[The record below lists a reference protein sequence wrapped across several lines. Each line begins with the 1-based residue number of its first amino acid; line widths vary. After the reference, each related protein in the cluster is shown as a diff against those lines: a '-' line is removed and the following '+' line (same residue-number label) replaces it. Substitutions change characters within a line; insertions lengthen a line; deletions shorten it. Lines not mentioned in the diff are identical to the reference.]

1 MSMERERREPDDG
14 RSTRAAQLRS
24 ERRRELLD
32 VALSVFAQRGY
43 HQTRISDIIEA
54 AQVARGTFYLYF
66 ESKHA
71 IFAALLDDVLGRIRG
86 AVVGVELGSGAP
98 SLRAQIHGTL
108 VRLLSLVREEPALS
122 RLVLREAVGLD
133 PTIDEKLSSF
143 YDELHRWLTDALL
156 NGQALGLLRPFDPTL
171 VAWTILGSV
180 ERSMRLLLERPRSFS
195 VDAMADALLDAHL
208 VGLLSGPAVE

>member
-1 MSMERERREPDDG
+1 MSDEKDRLELDDG
-14 RSTRAAQLRS
+14 RSVRAAQLRS

-54 AQVARGTFYLYF
+54 ANVARGTFYLYF

-71 IFAALLDDVLGRIRG
+71 IFEALLDDVLGRIRG
-86 AVVGVELGSGAP
+86 AVVGVELGEGAP

-108 VRLLSLVREEPALS
+108 VRLLSLVREEPQLS

-133 PTIDEKLSSF
+133 PAIDEKLAAF
-143 YDELHRWLTDALL
+143 YDELHRWLTDSLM
-156 NGQALGLLRPFDPTL
+156 NGQSLGFLRRFDPTL

-180 ERSMRLLLERPRSFS
+180 ERSLRLLLERPRAFS
-195 VDAMADALLDAHL
+195 VEALADALLDSHL
-208 VGLLSGPAVE
+208 TGLLAHPVE

>member
-1 MSMERERREPDDG
+1 MSIEKERREPDDG
-14 RSTRAAQLRS
+14 RSTRAAQLRT

-32 VALSVFAQRGY
+32 VALAVFAQRGY

-71 IFAALLDDVLGRIRG
+71 IFAALLDDVLARIRS
-86 AVVGVELGSGAP
+86 AVVGVELGAGAP

-133 PTIDEKLSSF
+133 PAIDEKLAGF

-156 NGQALGLLRPFDPTL
+156 NGQSLGLLRRFDPTL
-171 VAWTILGSV
+171 VAWTILGAV

-208 VGLLSGPAVE
+208 FGLLSGAATD